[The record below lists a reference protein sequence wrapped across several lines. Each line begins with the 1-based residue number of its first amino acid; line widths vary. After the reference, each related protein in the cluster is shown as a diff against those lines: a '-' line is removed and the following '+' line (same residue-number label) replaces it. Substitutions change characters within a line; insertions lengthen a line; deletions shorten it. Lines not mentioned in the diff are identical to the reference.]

1 MKAVVEPL
9 EGNKVKLSVEV
20 DEDEFEKA
28 LDAAFRRIAREVRI
42 PGFRPGKAP
51 RRILEARIGK
61 ESARQEALR
70 ESLPDY
76 YARAVQETDVD
87 PIAPPDIDITA
98 GAESGAVAFDAVVQ
112 VRPQVSVAGH
122 GGLRAVVPSPE
133 VTDEEVD
140 RQVDR
145 LRAQGGRLETV
156 DRPARTG
163 DNVTLSVTATRSGSE
178 APFYETDD
186 ELYEIGSGT
195 IVPELDARLDRAKVG
210 DILTFSAPVPGDEEG
225 DELHFRVLVKDVKEK
240 ILPEVDDEWASEAS
254 EFDTVEELLADIRSQ
269 LGRLKLVQST
279 LTLRKEAIRAL
290 TELVDEEVPEPL
302 VEAELERR
310 LHDLAHRLAD
320 QGATI
325 EQYLEVT
332 KTTQEEL
339 TASLRGDAVEAVR
352 SDLALRALADAEAL
366 EATDEDLDR
375 QIERLAAELK
385 QPPDKVRAGLDRQG
399 ALPTVRSDIRKT
411 KALEWLVDHVEV
423 VDEEGRAIDR
433 ALLSPAALAES
444 GAAGG
449 GDTVNQEG
457 ETES

>member
-240 ILPEVDDEWASEAS
+240 ILPE
-254 EFDTVEELLADIRSQ
+254 
-269 LGRLKLVQST
+269 
-279 LTLRKEAIRAL
+279 
-290 TELVDEEVPEPL
+290 
-302 VEAELERR
+302 
-310 LHDLAHRLAD
+310 
-320 QGATI
+320 
-325 EQYLEVT
+325 
-332 KTTQEEL
+332 
-339 TASLRGDAVEAVR
+339 
-352 SDLALRALADAEAL
+352 
-366 EATDEDLDR
+366 
-375 QIERLAAELK
+375 
-385 QPPDKVRAGLDRQG
+385 
-399 ALPTVRSDIRKT
+399 
-411 KALEWLVDHVEV
+411 
-423 VDEEGRAIDR
+423 
-433 ALLSPAALAES
+433 
-444 GAAGG
+444 
-449 GDTVNQEG
+449 
-457 ETES
+457 

>member
-1 MKAVVEPL
+1 MKTVVEPL

-210 DILTFSAPVPGDEEG
+210 DILTFSAPVPGGEEG